1 MKKQITVVLL
11 VMLLLGASGCAKTE
25 TSSADTAT
33 VFPVRTLVAP
43 SQEATADLFAM
54 DTWLNLSAYGPEAED
69 ALAAAQERIR
79 ELESLWSVT
88 NADSEIY
95 AVNHSGGA
103 PTLLSGDTAEVL
115 AFALEMAERTGGT
128 LDPTLYPVLTA
139 WGFTTGQYQIPSQE
153 EIDSLLASTGYEKI
167 ILDGQTVTVPDG
179 MELDLGAV
187 GKGYAADE
195 TAAVLREHGITS
207 ALLNF
212 GGNVLTVGAKP
223 DGSPWRIG
231 IRNPFTDGDT
241 LGVMELTDQSIVV
254 SGGYER
260 YFIGEDGEPYW
271 HILDPNTGAP
281 ARSGLA
287 QAAIISSDSKVCD
300 ALSTAVYVMGLED
313 AVAYWRMEQGF
324 DMILVTDDQHIY
336 ITEGVAEAFTLRDG
350 LEDWEVHILAAEA

>member
-1 MKKQITVVLL
+1 MKKQITTILL
-11 VMLLLGASGCAKTE
+11 IVLLLGASGCAKAQMGTDELNE
-25 TSSADTAT
+25 TIPMSIT
-33 VFPVRTLVAP
+33 AP

-54 DTWLNLSAYGPEAED
+54 DTWLNLSAYGPQAEA
-69 ALAAAQERIR
+69 ALAAAQDRIM

-95 AVNHSGGA
+95 AVNHSDGA

-115 AFALEMAERTGGT
+115 AFALEMAERTGGAM
-128 LDPTLYPVLTA
+128 DPTLYPVLTA
-139 WGFTTGQYQIPSQE
+139 WGFTTGQYQIPSQK
-153 EIDSLLASTGYEKI
+153 EIDFLLSSTGYEKI
-167 ILDGQTVTVPDG
+167 KLDGQTVTVPDG

-195 TAAVLREHGITS
+195 TAAVLRKYGITS

-231 IRNPFTDGDT
+231 IRNPFTDEDT
-241 LGVMELTDQSIVV
+241 LGVMELVDQSIVV

-260 YFIGEDGEPYW
+260 YFIGEDGVQYW
-271 HILDPNTGAP
+271 HILDPDTGAP
-281 ARSGLA
+281 ARNGLA

-313 AVAYWRMEQGF
+313 AIEYWRSEQGF
-324 DMILVTDDQHIY
+324 DMILVTDDQQIY

-350 LEDWEVHILAAEA
+350 QANWEVYVIAAEA

>member
-11 VMLLLGASGCAKTE
+11 VLLLLGASGCAKTE
-25 TSSADTAT
+25 TSSAETAT
-33 VFPVRTLVAP
+33 VFSVRTLAAP
-43 SQEATADLFAM
+43 AQEATADLFAM

-69 ALAAAQERIR
+69 ALVAAQERIR

-103 PTLLSGDTAEVL
+103 
-115 AFALEMAERTGGT
+115 
-128 LDPTLYPVLTA
+128 PTLYPVLTA

-167 ILDGQTVTVPDG
+167 TLDGQTVTVPDG

-195 TAAVLREHGITS
+195 TAAVLREHSITS

-212 GGNVLTVGAKP
+212 GGNVLTVGVKP

-287 QAAIISSDSKVCD
+287 QAAIISSDSKICD